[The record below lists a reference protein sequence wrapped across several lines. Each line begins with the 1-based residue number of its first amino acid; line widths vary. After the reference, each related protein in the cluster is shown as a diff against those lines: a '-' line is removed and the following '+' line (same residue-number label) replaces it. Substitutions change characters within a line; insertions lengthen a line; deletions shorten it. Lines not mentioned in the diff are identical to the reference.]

1 MCGIV
6 GVLGNHEAAPL
17 LVEALKRLEYRGY
30 DSAGIA
36 TVHHGN
42 LDRRRAVGKLVKL
55 SDLLVH
61 EPLAGKS
68 GIGHTRWA
76 THGAATVANAHPHRA
91 GGVAVVHNGIIENF
105 RDLRAELA
113 ADGYAQESETDT
125 ETIALLARREMDR
138 GATPVGAA
146 RDTLKRLHGAFA
158 LCFLFDG
165 EEDLMIAARKGSPLA
180 IGWGTGE
187 MFVGSDAIALA
198 PMTDRI
204 TYLEEGDWAVITRA
218 GAQIFDATDRLA
230 NRAETRMQIDSVRIE
245 KAGYKHFMAKEIAE
259 QPTVI
264 ADALRHYT
272 TPDGTGVRFPEGLDF
287 TTTDR
292 LVMVACGTG
301 FYTCMV
307 AKYWFEQ
314 LAGLPVDV
322 DVGSEFRYRDPVLSP
337 NSTAIFVSQS
347 GETADTLA
355 ALRHVQ
361 GHVAKVMALVNV
373 ATSTMARESDL
384 PLPILAGI
392 EVSVASSKAFTC
404 QLTVLA
410 LMALK
415 AAQDRGRMDA
425 ETVRTHVAA
434 LQLLPGLFNHAL
446 AASAGIADIAEEL
459 ASTRDVLFL
468 GRGAMYPLALEGALK
483 LKELSYIH
491 AEGYASGELKHGPI
505 ALIDGQVPVI
515 VLAPKDALFD
525 KTVSNMQEVM
535 ARNGRVLLLSDADGI
550 AAAGQGT
557 WKTLT
562 LPTVAPLWAPIL
574 YAVPAQLLAYH
585 TAIAKGTDVDQPRN
599 LAKSV
604 PDLPSSQDQSW
615 ANASPNCNPSI
626 SPSSLSNISISP
638 GPTRPAPG

>member
-36 TVHHGN
+36 TVNTGK
-42 LDRRRAVGKLVKL
+42 LDRRRAVGKLVNL

-61 EPLAGKS
+61 NPLAGKA

-76 THGAATVANAHPHRA
+76 THGAATVTNAHPHHA

-105 RDLRAELA
+105 RELRSDLA
-113 ADGYAQESETDT
+113 ADGYRQESETDT
-125 ETIALLARREMDR
+125 ETVVLLVKRAMDR
-138 GATPVGAA
+138 GASPVEAA
-146 RDTLKRLHGAFA
+146 QETLARLHGAFA

-165 EEDLMIAARKGSPLA
+165 QDDLMIAARKGSPLA
-180 IGWGTGE
+180 IGWGEGE
-187 MFVGSDAIALA
+187 MFVGSDAISLA

-204 TYLEEGDWAVITRA
+204 TYLEEGDWAVVTRA
-218 GAQIFDATDRLA
+218 GAEIFDAQNRRA
-230 NRAETRMQIDSVRIE
+230 NRAETRIQLDATRIE

-259 QPTVI
+259 QPLVI
-264 ADALRHYT
+264 ADALKHYSG
-272 TPDGTGVRFPEGLDF
+272 PDGTLQLPKGVDF
-287 TTTDR
+287 KGIARVT
-292 LVMVACGTG
+292 LVACGTAS
-301 FYTCMV
+301 YACHV

-314 LAGLPVDV
+314 IAGLPADI
-322 DVGSEFRYRDPVLSP
+322 DIASEFRYRDPVLSP
-337 NSTAIFVSQS
+337 ASMAIFVSQS

-355 ALRHVQ
+355 ALRHAS
-361 GHVAKVMALVNV
+361 GKVAKVVSVVNV
-373 ATSTMARESDL
+373 STSSIARESDL
-384 PLPILAGI
+384 ALPILAGV
-392 EVSVASSKAFTC
+392 EVGVASTKAFTC

-415 AAQDRGRMDA
+415 AAQDRGRIDA
-425 ETVRTHVAA
+425 ATLRARLNSLAA
-434 LQLLPGLFNHAL
+434 LPGLMNVAL
-446 AASAGIADIAEEL
+446 SLSDPISKVAEDLAKAQDI
-459 ASTRDVLFL
+459 LFL
-468 GRGAMYPLALEGALK
+468 GRGSMFPLALEGALK
-483 LKELSYIH
+483 LKEISYIH

-505 ALIDGQVPVI
+505 ALIDADVPVI
-515 VLAPKDALFD
+515 VLAPKDGLFD

-535 ARNGRVLLLSDADGI
+535 ARHGKVVLLSDAAGI
-550 AAAGQGT
+550 EAAGQGT

-562 LPTVAPLWAPIL
+562 LPAVDPLWAPIL

-604 PDLPSSQDQSW
+604 
-615 ANASPNCNPSI
+615 
-626 SPSSLSNISISP
+626 
-638 GPTRPAPG
+638 TVE